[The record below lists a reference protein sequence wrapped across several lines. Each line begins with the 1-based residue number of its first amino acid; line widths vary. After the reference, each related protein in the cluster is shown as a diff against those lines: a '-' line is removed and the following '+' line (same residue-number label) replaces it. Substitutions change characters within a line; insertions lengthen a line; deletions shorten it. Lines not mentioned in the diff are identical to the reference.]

1 MANKITEDEYQELL
15 DASEELSWWQSNAI
29 RTFKCFGI
37 EVKPY
42 TGYQFYDSAGNFLG
56 DDSYDSIDDIL
67 RRAEI
72 EVVEDGK

>member
-1 MANKITEDEYQELL
+1 MANKITEDQYQELL

-29 RTFKCFGI
+29 KTFEGFGI

-42 TGYQFYDSAGNFLG
+42 TGYQFYDSTGNFLG

-67 RRAEI
+67 RRAEF